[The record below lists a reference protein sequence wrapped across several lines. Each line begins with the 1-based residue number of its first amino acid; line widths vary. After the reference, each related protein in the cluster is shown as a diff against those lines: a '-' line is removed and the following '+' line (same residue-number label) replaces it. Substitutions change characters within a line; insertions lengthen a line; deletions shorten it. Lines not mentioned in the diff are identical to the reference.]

1 MKITQNIEKGT
12 VVMLVVVQNL
22 RVRRIFPTSDNI
34 MGNRRDNVMS
44 VNNKSALQVQNVVD
58 KKNLPDT
65 VLSTETI
72 FIINSNSMQ
81 FKDHCY

>member
-22 RVRRIFPTSDNI
+22 RVRRIFTTSDNI

-58 KKNLPDT
+58 KKNLQDT
-65 VLSTETI
+65 VVSTETI
-72 FIINSNSMQ
+72 FIINSNSM
-81 FKDHCY
+81 

>member
-1 MKITQNIEKGT
+1 MKITQNIEKAT

-22 RVRRIFPTSDNI
+22 RVRRIFPASDNI

-58 KKNLPDT
+58 KKNIQDT
-65 VLSTETI
+65 VVSTETI
-72 FIINSNSMQ
+72 FIINSNSM
-81 FKDHCY
+81 

>member
-1 MKITQNIEKGT
+1 MKITQNIEKAT

-22 RVRRIFPTSDNI
+22 RVRRIFPASDNI

-58 KKNLPDT
+58 KKNLQDT
-65 VLSTETI
+65 VVSTETI
-72 FIINSNSMQ
+72 FIINSNSM
-81 FKDHCY
+81 

>member
-22 RVRRIFPTSDNI
+22 RVRRIFTTSDNI

-58 KKNLPDT
+58 KKNIQDT
-65 VLSTETI
+65 VVSTETI
-72 FIINSNSMQ
+72 FIINSNSM
-81 FKDHCY
+81 

>member
-1 MKITQNIEKGT
+1 
-12 VVMLVVVQNL
+12 MLVVVQNL

>member
-12 VVMLVVVQNL
+12 VVMMVVVQNL

>member
-22 RVRRIFPTSDNI
+22 RVRRIFTTSDNI

-44 VNNKSALQVQNVVD
+44 VNNKSALQLQNVVD
-58 KKNLPDT
+58 KKNLQDT
-65 VLSTETI
+65 VVSTETI
-72 FIINSNSMQ
+72 FIINSNSM
-81 FKDHCY
+81 